1 LKWRLFLASKFSGIK
16 SRINLASFHGGFFW
30 RVILAHLFGGFSW
43 PVNQAGFKEKQSKV
57 NYVYS
62 VDL

>member
-1 LKWRLFLASKFSGIK
+1 VNPADC
-16 SRINLASFHGGFFW
+16 HGRFFW

-43 PVNQAGFKEKQSKV
+43 PVKQAGFWTKRKAKEKEENV
-57 NYVYS
+57 HS

>member
-1 LKWRLFLASKFSGIK
+1 MADFTGV
-16 SRINLASFHGGFFW
+16 FFW
-30 RVILAHLFGGFSW
+30 RVISAHLFGRFSW
-43 PVNQAGFKEKQSKV
+43 PVNQAGFKRKSKQRKKS